1 MNFQPSAMMT
11 SMNTDSMDMI
21 TLMIIGMRKEDN
33 PRLFDSVYRQLFGT
47 DYEESDKSRFDFSDN
62 DSDMF

>member
-1 MNFQPSAMMT
+1 MFDFKKQTVENQ
-11 SMNTDSMDMI
+11 
-21 TLMIIGMRKEDN
+21 IGMRREDN

-47 DYEESDKSRFDFSDN
+47 DYEDSDKSRFDFSDN

>member
-1 MNFQPSAMMT
+1 MFDFKKQTVENQ
-11 SMNTDSMDMI
+11 
-21 TLMIIGMRKEDN
+21 IGMRKEDN

-62 DSDMF
+62 DSDMETTENFV